1 MTAVTRQR
9 MRPLDRIG
17 LVALAASVA
26 LVLAACGT
34 STPTTASTPP
44 SASGSSAPST
54 ATASTSPSGS
64 TALPTD
70 AASASP
76 IPSPAR
82 STAPTACL
90 LEPQTGRLPSDR
102 IVDVIISR
110 AGSAD
115 LVTFV
120 FGDPSLPAPP
130 AGTSKGSLDPAEPP
144 FTNGASGL
152 PIKVDGE
159 HVAQVRFS
167 GMSLSNDVGQP
178 TYDGP
183 TDFRPDLPA
192 LRTVVAYDLFEGIS
206 GWYIGYDGRGCV
218 TLTSDARSVTV
229 AIQHPPG

>member
-1 MTAVTRQR
+1 MTAATRQR

-17 LVALAASVA
+17 LVAVAASVA

-44 SASGSSAPST
+44 SASGSPALSTATASTIPSGSAPLST
-54 ATASTSPSGS
+54 ATASTSPV
-64 TALPTD
+64 
-70 AASASP
+70 
-76 IPSPAR
+76 PSPTPSA
-82 STAPTACL
+82 APTACP

-120 FGDPSLPAPP
+120 FGDPSLLAPP
-130 AGTSKGSLDPAEPP
+130 AGASKGSLDPAEPP
-144 FTNGASGL
+144 FTNAASGL

-159 HVAQVRFS
+159 RVAQVRFS
-167 GMSLSNDVGQP
+167 GMLLSNDVGQP

-192 LRTVVAYDLFEGIS
+192 LRSVVAYDLFEGVS

-218 TLTSDARSVTV
+218 TLTSDSRSVTV

>member
-9 MRPLDRIG
+9 VRPRDRFG
-17 LVALAASVA
+17 LVAFAASLT
-26 LVLAACGT
+26 LVLAACGA
-34 STPTTASTPP
+34 STPTTASTQPSPVGSPAPP
-44 SASGSSAPST
+44 A
-54 ATASTSPSGS
+54 ATASTIPSGS
-64 TALPTD
+64 APLPTD
-70 AASASP
+70 VASASP
-76 IPSPAR
+76 IPSPAP
-82 STAPTACL
+82 SNAPTACP

-120 FGDPSLPAPP
+120 FGDPSLAAPP

-159 HVAQVRFS
+159 RVAQVRFS

-183 TDFRPDLPA
+183 TDFRPALPA
-192 LRTVVAYDLFEGIS
+192 LRTVVAYDLFEGVS

-229 AIQHPPG
+229 VIQNPPG